1 MAPPSGLNQSALPS
15 DFETP
20 LPPLVRSSTVP
31 ALKSHRAD
39 PSPLA
44 PEDAYAPFSSPPR
57 RPGIG
62 PYDPGGSGN
71 VSGTDSRAR
80 RLMRKET
87 PSRSRSRRRKRF
99 QKLLWVKQSCA
110 HASPYGSACVI

>member
-20 LPPLVRSSTVP
+20 FPPLVRSSTVP
-31 ALKSHRAD
+31 VLKSHRAD
-39 PSPLA
+39 PSHLA

-57 RPGIG
+57 RLGA
-62 PYDPGGSGN
+62 YDAGGSGN

-110 HASPYGSACVI
+110 HAPP